1 MPVGR
6 NPSNLGSPGRGRNTT
21 RRNSGR
27 DATMA
32 TAGRP
37 RSPENVTIVKHRL
50 LVSLAILLFVGLLVA
65 CFDGDRPATADSR
78 GSEATLA
85 IEPPVESVPEDLVE
99 PPVPTPVPARRR
111 ATSPR
116 FGPTDGV
123 QRMKSPYFKDQP
135 YYLYVPPT
143 YDATRPYRLLVVVH
157 GASRSAER
165 YSERFVDLANLEQYI
180 ILAPLFDESVHFQD
194 LGVESNARADR
205 RLLLLVAEV
214 ASRYMIEPQC
224 FDMFGYSA
232 GGQFAHRFLYLHPE
246 RLCSVVVGAPGTVT
260 LAAFQRDWPIG
271 IRDLMETTKNE
282 FRTSDINQ
290 VRIMLLIGKEDV
302 GEKELNQDKWAM
314 HAGDNRRERARRLH
328 ESWTLKGIQHE
339 YIEVPGVAHTMSD
352 DRLLTPAFDFLA
364 LGR

>member
-1 MPVGR
+1 
-6 NPSNLGSPGRGRNTT
+6 
-21 RRNSGR
+21 
-27 DATMA
+27 MA
-32 TAGRP
+32 TAGDA

-65 CFDGDRPATADSR
+65 CADGDRLATADSR

-85 IEPPVESVPEDLVE
+85 IEPPPESVPSDLIE
-99 PPVPTPVPARRR
+99 PPLPTAVPTRRR
-111 ATSPR
+111 DTSPR
-116 FGPTDGV
+116 LGPTDGV

-135 YYLYVPPT
+135 YFLYVPPT
-143 YDATRPYRLLVVVH
+143 YDATRPYRLLVVIH

-165 YSERFVDLANLEQYI
+165 YSERFVDLANREQYI
-180 ILAPLFDESVHFQD
+180 ILAPLFDESVQFQD
-194 LGVESNARADR
+194 LGVESNQRADR
-205 RLLLLVAEV
+205 RLLFLVAEV
-214 ASRYMIEPQC
+214 ASRYMVESEC

-260 LAAFQRDWPIG
+260 LAAFQRDWPVG
-271 IRDLMETTKNE
+271 IRDLKDATRNE

-290 VRIMLLIGKEDV
+290 VRTMLLIGKDDV
-302 GEKELNQDKWAM
+302 GEKELNQDEWAM
-314 HAGDNRRERARRLH
+314 HAGDNRLERARRLH

-339 YIEVPGVAHTMSD
+339 YLEVSGVGHTMND
-352 DRLLTPAFDFLA
+352 DRLLSPALDVLT